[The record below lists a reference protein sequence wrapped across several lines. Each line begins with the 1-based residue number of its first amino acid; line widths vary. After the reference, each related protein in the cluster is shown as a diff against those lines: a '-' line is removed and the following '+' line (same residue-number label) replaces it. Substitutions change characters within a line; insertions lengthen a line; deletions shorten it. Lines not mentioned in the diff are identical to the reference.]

1 MQDARPVFRFAPS
14 PNGQL
19 HLGHAYSALFTA
31 ASARRFGGRFL
42 LRIEDIDLARSRREY
57 EESIYEDLA
66 WLGLSWEHPVRRQ
79 SEHFGAYA
87 TALDRLR
94 GLGLIYPCF
103 ATRREI
109 AEAVATTGKLA
120 GYDPDGAPLYP
131 GLYRNSPRD
140 LSAERIAAGEPYA
153 LRLDMAMAAAL
164 TRELTGGKI
173 LIREMPEPGAET
185 MREAWPERW
194 GDIILARKDVPA
206 SYHLAVVTD
215 DAVQGITHVTR
226 GMDLHA
232 ATDIHRLLQILL
244 GLPDPAYY
252 HHKLIMDADGRKLSK
267 THRDTGLAALRAE
280 GVTAGQIK
288 EMVGLACD

>member
-1 MQDARPVFRFAPS
+1 MQDLQPVFRFAPS
-14 PNGQL
+14 PNGHL

-31 ASARRFGGRFL
+31 ASARRYGGRFL
-42 LRIEDIDLARSRREY
+42 LRIEDIDLARSRPEY
-57 EESIYEDLA
+57 EASIYEDLA
-66 WLGLSWEHPVRRQ
+66 WLGLSWERPVRRQ

-87 TALDRLR
+87 AALDRLD

-109 AEAVATTGKLA
+109 AGAVAATGKLA

-153 LRLDMAMAAAL
+153 LRLDMAIAAAL
-164 TRELTGGKI
+164 ARELTGGKI
-173 LIREMPEPGAET
+173 LIREMAEPGVET

-215 DAVQGITHVTR
+215 DVVQGITHVTR

-252 HHKLIMDADGRKLSK
+252 HHRLIMNADGRKLSK
-267 THRDTGLAALRAE
+267 AHGDTGLAALRAE
-280 GVTAGQIK
+280 GVTARQIK